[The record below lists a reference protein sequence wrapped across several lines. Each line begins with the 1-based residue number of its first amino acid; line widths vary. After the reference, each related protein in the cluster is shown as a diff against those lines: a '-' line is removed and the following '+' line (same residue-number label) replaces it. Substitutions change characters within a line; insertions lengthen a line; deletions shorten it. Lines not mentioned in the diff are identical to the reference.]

1 MCGRYRLSRR
11 KQVVEEYFEANSE
24 EEDWSPRYNVAPT
37 QPVATVRQAGASRVL
52 SMMRWGMVPS
62 WAKDISIGGQL
73 INARSETLLDK
84 PAFRDALRT
93 RRCLIPAD
101 GFYEWKKA
109 GKERQP
115 YHFGMKDDALFAFAG
130 LWDRWRSPTGQM
142 LESCSILT
150 TVPNE
155 LLKDVHDRMPVI
167 LPARHYRTWLTAPA
181 TEAQRLTYLLVPFDA
196 NLMKRYAVSA
206 LVNKPQNEAPECA
219 QEVSEIASQ
228 PEIQAKF
235 W

>member
-1 MCGRYRLSRR
+1 MVL
-11 KQVVEEYFEANSE
+11 
-24 EEDWSPRYNVAPT
+24 RYNVAPT
-37 QPVATVRQAGASRVL
+37 QPVATIRFVWSGHSCPLAYTGKNQRAGVPAPQAGASRVL
-52 SMMRWGMVPS
+52 AMMRWGMVPS
-62 WAKDISIGGQL
+62 WAKDISIGGGL

-84 PAFRDALRT
+84 PAFRDAFRA

-130 LWDRWRSPTGQM
+130 LWDRWKSPTGQM

-155 LLKDVHDRMPVI
+155 LLQDVHDRMPVI
-167 LPARHYRTWLTAPA
+167 LPSRHYGTWLTAPSS
-181 TEAQRLTYLLVPFDA
+181 EVPRLADLLLPFDA

-206 LVNKPQNEAPECA
+206 LVNKPQNEVPECA
-219 QEVSEIASQ
+219 QEVSETAAA
-228 PEIQAKF
+228 QAKF

>member
-1 MCGRYRLSRR
+1 M
-11 KQVVEEYFEANSE
+11 EEYFEANSE

-62 WAKDISIGGQL
+62 WAKDISIGSGL

-84 PAFRDALRT
+84 PAFRDALRA

-109 GKERQP
+109 GNDRQP

-130 LWDRWRSPTGQM
+130 LWYRWRSPTGQV

-155 LLKDVHDRMPVI
+155 LLKDVHERMPVI
-167 LPARHYRTWLTAPA
+167 LPARHYRTWLTAPP
-181 TEAQRLTYLLVPFDA
+181 TEAHRLTDLLLPFDA
-196 NLMKRYAVSA
+196 KLMKRYAVSA
-206 LVNKPQNEAPECA
+206 LINKPQNEAPECA
-219 QEVSEIASQ
+219 QEVPEIASQ
-228 PEIQAKF
+228 PEIQAKL